1 MKNYFLIFLTSLGLS
16 QNLYQGEIFFDY
28 NGTVDG
34 NFSSIVDDSLITG
47 VTINQVIGDTSFLFL
62 ASMTQQDENNF
73 DLFLA
78 VLRDTVFPVQPRYW
92 DIPGEGD
99 ESNPLSLESILIFMP
114 ELDSSFV
121 TELFTI
127 FTDTTQDLDSSE
139 ILEDL
144 FTSFSE
150 NLYLGLDGDFEITN
164 VTDSLLSGTFNTV
177 MLKPAF
183 HFPPHTVSINNGNFI
198 FNNLETSLLNIKKS
212 KIIQPAYFKLHHA
225 YPNPFN
231 PRTTIQFAC
240 QNELKVFSA
249 SIYNAKGEQIKTLF
263 QGPLEPGLH
272 TLQWEPQNIASGIY
286 FLTLQ
291 TNSSIQSKKLLYL
304 K

>member
-1 MKNYFLIFLTSLGLS
+1 MKNYLLIFLTNISLS
-16 QNLYQGEIFFDY
+16 QNLYQGEVSFDY

-34 NFSSIVDDSLITG
+34 NFSSIVNDSLITG
-47 VTINQVIGDTSFLFL
+47 VTINQIIGDTSFLFL

-127 FTDTTQDLDSSE
+127 FTDTTQELDSSE

-164 VTDSLLSGTFNTV
+164 VTDSSLSGTFNTV

-198 FNNLETSLLNIKKS
+198 FNNVETPILNIKKPN
-212 KIIQPAYFKLHHA
+212 IMQPTYFTLYHA

-231 PRTTIQFAC
+231 PRTTIQFIS
-240 QNELKVFSA
+240 QNKLKVFSA
-249 SIYNAKGEQIKTLF
+249 SIYNAEGKQVKTLF

-272 TLQWEPQNIASGIY
+272 TLQWEPQNIANGIY